1 MFLRITAGSQE
12 KNAKNTMK
20 LFEALDID
28 LTRNELICFVGA
40 GGKTTSLFRL
50 ARELK
55 GCNKSVL
62 VTTTTAI
69 YYPDDGDCDE
79 VIAGIPQIKTRS
91 KKTSGACIVAMGS
104 EITPEN
110 KLLGV
115 DRFSVAGFHQEK
127 LFDYILV
134 EADGSR
140 QRPLK
145 APADHEPVIP
155 QGTTKTVGVIGLDA
169 LGKEITGT
177 TVHRP
182 ELLCRLTA
190 KVMGAVIDEEVI
202 ARLIRAPQG
211 LFKSV
216 PEGSQR
222 YVVFNKV
229 ENSDRQQSARCI
241 IESVKGHFSG
251 IQGFIVANMLEGN
264 ITRVRQ

>member
-1 MFLRITAGSQE
+1 
-12 KNAKNTMK
+12 MK

-50 ARELK
+50 AKELK
-55 GCNKSVL
+55 GCNKRVL

-79 VIAGIPQIKTRS
+79 VITGIPHIKARS
-91 KKTSGACIVAMGS
+91 NNISGACIVAMGS
-104 EITPEN
+104 EITPDN
-110 KLLGV
+110 KLLGLEKE
-115 DRFSVAGFHQEK
+115 SITGFHQEK

-140 QRPLK
+140 QRPIK

-155 QGTTKTVGVIGLDA
+155 QGTTKAVGVIGLDA
-169 LGKEITGT
+169 LGKQINGT
-177 TVHRP
+177 SVHRP
-182 ELLCRLTA
+182 ELFCRLTGKA
-190 KVMGAVIDEEVI
+190 MGAIIDEDVI
-202 ARLIRAPQG
+202 ARLIIAPKG

-216 PEGSQR
+216 PEGSKR
-222 YVVFNKV
+222 YIVLNKV

-241 IESVKGHFSG
+241 IASIKSAFPG

-264 ITRVRQ
+264 ITRVDE

>member
-1 MFLRITAGSQE
+1 
-12 KNAKNTMK
+12 MK

-28 LTRNELICFVGA
+28 LTRKELICFVGA
-40 GGKTTSLFRL
+40 GGKTSSLFRL

-55 GCNKSVL
+55 GCSKSVL

-69 YYPDDGDCDE
+69 YCPDDGDCDE
-79 VIAGIPQIKTRS
+79 VITGIPHSTAHSRIRR
-91 KKTSGACIVAMGS
+91 GASIVARGS
-104 EITPEN
+104 EITSDN

-115 DRFSVAGFHQEK
+115 DRSSITAFHQEN

-140 QRPLK
+140 QRPIK

-169 LGKEITGT
+169 LGKQIDATA
-177 TVHRP
+177 VHRP
-182 ELLCRLTA
+182 ELLCRQTA

-222 YVVFNKV
+222 YVVLNKV
-229 ENSDRQQSARCI
+229 EQSDLQQSARSI
-241 IESVKGHFSG
+241 IESVRGDFSG
-251 IQGFIVANMLEGN
+251 IEGFIVANMLEGK

>member
-1 MFLRITAGSQE
+1 
-12 KNAKNTMK
+12 
-20 LFEALDID
+20 
-28 LTRNELICFVGA
+28 
-40 GGKTTSLFRL
+40 
-50 ARELK
+50 
-55 GCNKSVL
+55 
-62 VTTTTAI
+62 
-69 YYPDDGDCDE
+69 
-79 VIAGIPQIKTRS
+79 
-91 KKTSGACIVAMGS
+91 MGS
-104 EITPEN
+104 ELTPEN

-115 DRFSVAGFHQEK
+115 DRSSITGFHQEK

-140 QRPLK
+140 QRPIK

-155 QGTTKTVGVIGLDA
+155 QGTTKAVGVIGLDA
-169 LGKEITGT
+169 LGKQIDATA
-177 TVHRP
+177 VHRS
-182 ELLCRLTA
+182 ELFCRLTGKA
-190 KVMGAVIDEEVI
+190 MGAIIDEDVI
-202 ARLIRAPQG
+202 ARLIIAPQG

-229 ENSDRQQSARCI
+229 ENSDRQQSARRI

>member
-1 MFLRITAGSQE
+1 
-12 KNAKNTMK
+12 MK

-69 YYPDDGDCDE
+69 YYPNDGDCDE
-79 VIAGIPQIKTRS
+79 VITGIPQD
-91 KKTSGACIVAMGS
+91 SGTLNSASGGCIVAFGR
-104 EITPEN
+104 EVTGDN
-110 KLLGV
+110 KLLGI
-115 DRFSVAGFHQEK
+115 DKACISELNHKA

-140 QRPLK
+140 QRSIK

-155 QGTTKTVGVIGLDA
+155 QRTTKAVGVIGLDA
-169 LGKEITGT
+169 LGKQINGT
-177 TVHRP
+177 SVHRP
-182 ELLCRLTA
+182 ELFCRLTGKA
-190 KVMGAVIDEEVI
+190 MGAIIDEDVI
-202 ARLIRAPQG
+202 AGLIRAPQG

-222 YVVFNKV
+222 YVVLNKV
-229 ENSDRQQSARCI
+229 ENRDRQQSARGI
-241 IESVKGHFSG
+241 IASMKSDFSG
-251 IQGFIVANMLEGN
+251 IQGFIVANMLSGN
-264 ITRVRQ
+264 ITRVY